1 MKPQKILILGY
12 GTLGASFAGLYH
24 QRYDIRGLRR
34 SPLPDQPCPLVITP
48 IQSEALRAQL
58 EWADVVLFCPSSG
71 RGNLDLYRETY
82 LDNMHFLIETVRT
95 HNLSLSSI
103 ILIGSTGVYPR
114 ALEKCWQEDDAI
126 PEESERQ
133 KILLQTEGALVSS
146 GLPYA
151 ILRCGGLYGEERGH
165 FYRYI
170 REGQVLRSEMS
181 NQWLLLLHFDDL
193 CGLIDRV
200 IQKKVTGETFNAVD
214 DSQLRRSEL
223 AEWIAHRWRLP
234 IVEDGLPPASPER
247 RISNQKLKAVLDY
260 RFLYPSPLSYLDKGH
275 PLFPLPSKSN

>member
-12 GTLGASFAGLYH
+12 GAFGASFARLY
-24 QRYDIRGLRR
+24 QKRYDIRGIKR
-34 SPLPDQPCPLVITP
+34 SSLPNQPCLIALMP

-58 EWADVVLFCPSSG
+58 DWADVVLFCPSSG
-71 RGNLDLYRETY
+71 RGDLDRYRETY
-82 LDNMHFLIETVRT
+82 LDNMRFLIETIRA
-95 HNLSLSSI
+95 HDLSLRSI

-114 ALEKCWQEDDAI
+114 MLDQCWQEDDAI
-126 PEESERQ
+126 PVENERQ
-133 KILLQTEGALVSS
+133 QILRQTEAALVSS
-146 GLPYA
+146 ALPYV

-170 REGQVLRSEMS
+170 REGKIQRSEMS

-200 IQKKVTGETFNAVD
+200 IQKKVTGEIFNAVD

-234 IVEDGLPPASPER
+234 IIEDGPPPASPER
-247 RISNQKLKAVLDY
+247 RISNKKLKAVLGY
-260 RFLYPSPLSYLDKGH
+260 TFQYPSVKAFLGDRAPVKGNA
-275 PLFPLPSKSN
+275 SQR